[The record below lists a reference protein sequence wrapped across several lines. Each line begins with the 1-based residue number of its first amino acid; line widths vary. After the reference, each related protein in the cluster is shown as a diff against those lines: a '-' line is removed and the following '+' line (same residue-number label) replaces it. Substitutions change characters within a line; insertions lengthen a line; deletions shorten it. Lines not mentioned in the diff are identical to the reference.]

1 MSKTRKRKSYKRPTT
16 FRLNIYLLDELDKY
30 VDDMNLKGITT
41 TKTDVVEKAIYK
53 YIKESN
59 NEK

>member
-1 MSKTRKRKSYKRPTT
+1 MSKIRKRKSYKKPIT

-30 VDDMNLKGITT
+30 VRDMNLKGVTT
-41 TKTDVVEKAIYK
+41 TKTEVVEKALFK
-53 YIKESN
+53 YIKELN